1 MERENR
7 YLVIKFKDAIEALT
21 VEQREALR
29 GIAIAVTAHRQNNGK
44 QPLEAVVVESDWPE
58 YEKVWGMIEARV
70 KGDADDIRRLA

>member
-29 GIAIAVTAHRQNNGK
+29 GIAIAVTAHRLDNGK
-44 QPLEAVVVESDWPE
+44 QPLDAVIVESDWPE
-58 YEKVWGMIEARV
+58 YEQVWEMIEARV
-70 KGDADDIRRLA
+70 KGDA

>member
-44 QPLEAVVVESDWPE
+44 QPLDAVVVEADWPE

-70 KGDADDIRRLA
+70 KGDA